1 MIHNY
6 PWIVNVLQFQSS
18 CDMSKKNKQ
27 APLPKCQPDKNF
39 PRMLRHQK
47 PNFQGR
53 FLNEIQRDERAS
65 LTLFLVCLS

>member
-27 APLPKCQPDKNF
+27 APLPKCQPDKIF
-39 PRMLRHQK
+39 PACCDIK
-47 PNFQGR
+47 SPTSKEGF
-53 FLNEIQRDERAS
+53 
-65 LTLFLVCLS
+65 